1 MKMASVDGSKSLQK
15 SSDESFEFE
24 CGPCSYDGEKKDAI
38 VYCIECDDYL
48 CSSCKSTHRKLPVTR
63 NHKVVSG
70 SAMPRKSSSN
80 TGPRSQNSFVKC
92 SCNGKDATI
101 YCEEHNEVICV
112 DCQRLKHRTCQTMS
126 IDAACK
132 QVKLPSTERSLKTIQ
147 GLKEKVEKLKADRN
161 SDNEELEIQSSEC
174 RQKVKEY
181 SQNLKQQIEKLEKAT
196 LNEVAIYDTE
206 QRQKIEENID
216 TCSTAVTKLNL
227 DSQLLNSTPSTE
239 SNLLFIHNLQLTKT
253 IEHVENALKDME
265 SEAFKPNIDF
275 KSDTTI
281 IRADTK
287 SLGTVESTGKITPR
301 PVIADMNVKSSRK
314 VEVKNSSDGN
324 DPLISGSV
332 FMPNGELVLCDC
344 INRSAKV
351 LSTDFTSK
359 DQTKLSSMPWDID
372 IMADDEVVISLPHSK
387 SLIFLKVFPKLQL
400 GSSIQLDQ
408 ACRGVAVDDGSMFVS
423 FDNGEVR
430 VLDRAG
436 NQLKSIYSSPKLSLP
451 YYISVLKSG
460 KICVSEHGAN
470 TIRMLNNGKE
480 MCNYKQSGLSHPL
493 GMYIDG
499 AENVFICGFSSH
511 NVHIIDKNGTHKKV
525 FLTANDGLNCPYSI
539 SFRSSDNTLVVGGNM
554 GRNLLVF
561 KLS

>member
-1 MKMASVDGSKSLQK
+1 MKMASVGGSKSLQK
-15 SSDESFEFE
+15 SSDESSEFE

-38 VYCIECDDYL
+38 VYCLECDDYL

-132 QVKLPSTERSLKTIQ
+132 KVKLTSTERILQTVQ

-174 RQKVKEY
+174 RRKIKEF
-181 SQNLKQQIEKLEKAT
+181 SQNLKQQIEKIEKAT
-196 LNEVAIYDTE
+196 LNEVADYDTE
-206 QRQKIEENID
+206 QRQKIKQHID

-239 SNLLFIHNLQLTKT
+239 NNLLFIHNLQLTKT

-265 SEAFKPNIDF
+265 SEAIKPNIDF
-275 KSDTTI
+275 KSDSTI

-287 SLGTVESTGKITPR
+287 SLGTVKYTGKITPR
-301 PVIADMNVKSSRK
+301 PVIADMSVKSSRK
-314 VEVKNSSDGN
+314 LDVKYLSDSY
-324 DPLISGSV
+324 DPVISGSV
-332 FMPNGELVLCDC
+332 FMPNGELVLCDQ
-344 INRSAKV
+344 NNMRVKV
-351 LSTDFTSK
+351 LSTDFTK
-359 DQTKLSSMPWDID
+359 KEQTKLASHPWDID
-372 IMADDEVVISLPHSK
+372 IMADDEVVISLPSSK
-387 SLIFLKVFPKLQL
+387 SLIFLKVFPQLQL
-400 GSSIQLDQ
+400 GTSMQLDQ
-408 ACRGVAVDDGSMFVS
+408 ACQGVAVDGGSIFVS
-423 FDNGEVR
+423 FLNGEVR
-430 VLDRAG
+430 ILDRAG
-436 NQLKSIYSSPKLSLP
+436 NQLKNIYSSLKFSLP
-451 YYISVLKSG
+451 YYISVPWPGML
-460 KICVSEHGAN
+460 CVSDHAAH

-480 MCNYKQSGLSHPL
+480 VYSFKHSELSYPL

-499 AENVFICGFSSH
+499 AENVFICGHNSH
-511 NVHIIDKNGTHKKV
+511 NVHIIDKTGKHKNI
-525 FLTANDGLNCPYSI
+525 FLTANDGLNFPYTI

-554 GRNLLVF
+554 GHNLLVF

>member
-15 SSDESFEFE
+15 SSDESSEFE
-24 CGPCSYDGEKKDAI
+24 CGPCIYDGEKKDAI
-38 VYCIECDDYL
+38 VYCLECDDYL
-48 CSSCKSTHRKLPVTR
+48 CSSCKSAHRKLPVTR

-92 SCNGKDATI
+92 SCNGRDATI

-126 IDAACK
+126 INAACK
-132 QVKLPSTERSLKTIQ
+132 QVKLPSTERSLKTVQ

-174 RQKVKEY
+174 RRKIKEF

-196 LNEVAIYDTE
+196 LNEVADYDTE
-206 QRQKIEENID
+206 QRQKIEQHID
-216 TCSTAVTKLNL
+216 TCSTAVTRLNL

-239 SNLLFIHNLQLTKT
+239 TNLLFIYNLQLTKT

-265 SEAFKPNIDF
+265 SEAIKPNIDF

-287 SLGTVESTGKITPR
+287 SLGTVTSTGKITPR
-301 PVIADMNVKSSRK
+301 PVIADMSVKSSRK
-314 VEVKNSSDGN
+314 VGVKDPSDSK

-332 FMPNGELVLCDC
+332 FMPNGELVLCDQN
-344 INRSAKV
+344 NRSAKV
-351 LSTDFTSK
+351 LSIDFTLK
-359 DQTKLSSMPWDID
+359 DQTKLSSLPWDID
-372 IMADDEVVISLPHSK
+372 LMADDEVVISLPHSK
-387 SLIFLKVFPKLQL
+387 YLIFLRVFPKLQL

-408 ACRGVAVDDGSMFVS
+408 VCRGVTVDGGSIFVS
-423 FDNGEVR
+423 FDNVEVR
-430 VLDRAG
+430 VLDRTG
-436 NQLKSIYSSPKLSLP
+436 NQLKNIYSSLKFSSPH
-451 YYISVLKSG
+451 YISVPWPGML
-460 KICVSEHGAN
+460 CVSDHTAD

-480 MCNYKQSGLSHPL
+480 VYSYKHSGLSRPL

-499 AENVFICGFSSH
+499 AENVFICGYHSH
-511 NVHIIDKNGTHKKV
+511 NLHIIDKTGKHKKI
-525 FLTANDGLNCPYSI
+525 FLTANDGLNYPYTI
-539 SFRSSDNTLVVGGNM
+539 SFRSSDNTLVVGGDM